1 MFKKIL
7 YAIVVIVIIIILAM
21 MWKDSNKQE
30 PIPEV
35 QKTEKVDNS
44 TSEEMTSEIDSI
56 NVDSGI
62 DADLNA
68 MDSDLN
74 TL

>member
-7 YAIVVIVIIIILAM
+7 YTIVVIVIIIILTI

-30 PIPEV
+30 PIPEMPLNE
-35 QKTEKVDNS
+35 QVD
-44 TSEEMTSEIDSI
+44 TGKEITTEIDNI
-56 NVDSGI
+56 NVESGI

-68 MDSDLN
+68 IDADLN

>member
-35 QKTEKVDNS
+35 PANEQVNENKEITN
-44 TSEEMTSEIDSI
+44 EIDSI
-56 NVDSGI
+56 NIESGI

-68 MDSDLN
+68 IDSDLN